1 MSTQPEQAATPPR
14 KARPT
19 RVGTVT
25 SAARQKTIRVEVAYT
40 VRHEKYGKFLRK
52 RTVYHAHDETND
64 ARPGD
69 TVEIVQTRPISK
81 QKRWRLLR
89 VVQRAPQQAE
99 VNA

>member
-1 MSTQPEQAATPPR
+1 MSTQTEQEATTP
-14 KARPT
+14 KLRPT

-25 SAARQKTIRVEVAYT
+25 SAARQKTIRVEVAYS

-52 RTVYHAHDETND
+52 QTVYHAHDETND
-64 ARPGD
+64 ARLGD

-81 QKRWRLLR
+81 QKRWRLVR

-99 VNA
+99 VKA

>member
-1 MSTQPEQAATPPR
+1 MSMQSQPAETPAR

-19 RVGTVT
+19 RIGTVT
-25 SAARQKTIRVEVAYT
+25 SAARQKTIRVEVAYS

-52 RTVYHAHDETND
+52 RTVYHAHDEAND
-64 ARPGD
+64 ARLGD

-81 QKRWRLLR
+81 QKRWRLVR
-89 VVQRAPQQAE
+89 VVQRAPQQVE